1 MADQSTSEIPL
12 VDSEQESGSESQPG
26 DVNTKEKE
34 KEEEITPEEKAEEA
48 EEGEESVYTEQ
59 DLVEEGTVEG

>member
-12 VDSEQESGSESQPG
+12 VDSEQESESESQPG

-34 KEEEITPEEKAEEA
+34 KEEDNMPEEKAEEA
-48 EEGEESVYTEQ
+48 EGEESVYTEQ
-59 DLVEEGTVEG
+59 DLMEEGTVD